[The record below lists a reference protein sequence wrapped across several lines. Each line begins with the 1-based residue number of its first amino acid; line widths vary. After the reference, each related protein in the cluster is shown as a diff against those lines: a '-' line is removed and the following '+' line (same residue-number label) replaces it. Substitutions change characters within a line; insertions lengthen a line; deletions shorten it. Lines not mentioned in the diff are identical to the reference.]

1 MKTGVGKNE
10 KEAGKKMKRYF
21 PYIGIV
27 TICTLLLAS
36 ATYAEMEGR
45 TGIIEYYEVHNANI
59 HSVCKQLSAFS
70 GIDIIASEKIK
81 AKISLTVSH
90 KTWKQILQIICRIHN
105 IAAMPEEGY
114 IYLLSGEEQSK
125 RIVDNAANFQASQE
139 LGPLHREIIK
149 INNIPAADVQKSI
162 QNLISAR
169 GKLTVVEHTNAL
181 IVYDTKENIK
191 QIKQMITQ
199 LDIETAQINISC
211 KIIEVSSGVVQRMGV
226 HFGYSD
232 EQDGVDASHMPQPG
246 ASGGGLA
253 AGALEKITYGILNQQ
268 NFTAAL
274 EYLYGDNKGEVVA
287 QPQITTVDNKE
298 AKIFM
303 GQQIPV
309 KYLDEA
315 GNTVVQMI
323 NAGTELIVKPHISGE
338 GRILLELSPK
348 KESYSP
354 QADGTPVINEQSA
367 TTNVVVNNGETVVIA
382 GLTSNQVT
390 EAESG
395 IPILKDI
402 PLLGNL
408 FKKSDKNHEKKDLII
423 FVTPFIINTHMTASA
438 ANVPE
443 ELPAE
448 YGE

>member
-1 MKTGVGKNE
+1 MKKHS
-10 KEAGKKMKRYF
+10 F
-21 PYIGIV
+21 CIGILTALV
-27 TICTLLLAS
+27 LLIVS
-36 ATYAEMEGR
+36 EPRSEIQGR
-45 TGIIEYYEVHNANI
+45 TGVIEFYEVHNATI

-70 GIDIIASEKIK
+70 GIDIIASEKIQ
-81 AKISLTVSH
+81 ANISLTVSH

-105 IAAMPEEGY
+105 ISAIHEDSY
-114 IYLLSGEEQSK
+114 IFLLSAEEQSK
-125 RIVDNAANFQASQE
+125 RLVDNAANFQASQE
-139 LGPLHREIIK
+139 LGPLQREIIK
-149 INNIPAADVQKSI
+149 INHASAAEIEKSI

-169 GKLTVVEHTNAL
+169 GKLTVIEHTNAL
-181 IVYDTKENIK
+181 IVYDTEENIK
-191 QIKQMITQ
+191 QIKRMIIQ

-211 KIIEVSSGVVQRMGV
+211 KIIEVSSGVVQQMGV
-226 HFGYSD
+226 HWGYYD
-232 EQDGVDASHMPQPG
+232 EQEGIDATHMDRPEAG
-246 ASGGGLA
+246 SSSDSSSGGLI

-274 EYLYGDNKGEVVA
+274 EFLYGDNKGEIVA
-287 QPQITTVDNKE
+287 QPQITTIDNKE
-298 AKIFM
+298 ARIFM

-315 GNTVVQMI
+315 GNTVVKMI

-338 GRILLELSPK
+338 GRVLLELNPK
-348 KESYSP
+348 KESYVRQS
-354 QADGTPVINEQSA
+354 DGTPVINQQSA

-382 GLTSNQVT
+382 GLTSNELT

-423 FVTPFIINTHMTASA
+423 FVTPFIINNGLTASV

-443 ELPAE
+443 ELSE
-448 YGE
+448 

>member
-1 MKTGVGKNE
+1 MKKHS
-10 KEAGKKMKRYF
+10 F
-21 PYIGIV
+21 CIGILTALV
-27 TICTLLLAS
+27 LLIIS
-36 ATYAEMEGR
+36 EPRSEIQGR
-45 TGIIEYYEVHNANI
+45 SGVIEFYEVHNATI

-70 GIDIIASEKIK
+70 GIDIIASEKIS
-81 AKISLTVSH
+81 ANVSLTVSH

-105 IAAMPEEGY
+105 ISVVYEDSY
-114 IYLLSGEEQSK
+114 IFLLSAEEQSK
-125 RIVDNAANFQASQE
+125 RLVDNAANFQASQE
-139 LGPLHREIIK
+139 LGPLQREIIK
-149 INNIPAADVQKSI
+149 INHASAAEMEKSI

-169 GKLTVVEHTNAL
+169 GKLTVIEHTNAL
-181 IVYDTKENIK
+181 IVYDTEENIN
-191 QIKQMITQ
+191 QIKRMITQ

-211 KIIEVSSGVVQRMGV
+211 KIIEVSSGVVQQMGV
-226 HFGYSD
+226 HWGYYD
-232 EQDGVDASHMPQPG
+232 EQEGIDATHMNRPQASSSSDSG
-246 ASGGGLA
+246 SGGGLI

-274 EYLYGDNKGEVVA
+274 EFLYGDSKGEIVA
-287 QPQITTVDNKE
+287 QPQITTIDNKE
-298 AKIFM
+298 ARIFM

-348 KESYSP
+348 KESYVRQS
-354 QADGTPVINEQSA
+354 DGTPVINQQSA

-382 GLTSNQVT
+382 GLTSNELT

-408 FKKSDKNHEKKDLII
+408 FKKSDKNREKKDLII
-423 FVTPFIINTHMTASA
+423 FVTPFIINHGLTASI

-443 ELPAE
+443 ELSE
-448 YGE
+448 